1 MKWLI
6 TVWLLAAGTG
16 VSYSIVTERK
26 NMLQRL
32 KEMEHSM
39 RRLAYYMY
47 QWRMPVKEAVEHAA
61 KEEQGVLREFYMNV
75 QRALAEKQTEDFGVL
90 WQENSRQLGRQL
102 PEKIKKIWSG
112 CFIHFSME
120 PEGLKKQLEERAE
133 KIADYTRELQEKYK
147 GEQRLVFTMGFFAS
161 AFLCLILW

>member
-61 KEEQGVLREFYMNV
+61 KEEQGV
-75 QRALAEKQTEDFGVL
+75 
-90 WQENSRQLGRQL
+90 
-102 PEKIKKIWSG
+102 
-112 CFIHFSME
+112 
-120 PEGLKKQLEERAE
+120 
-133 KIADYTRELQEKYK
+133 
-147 GEQRLVFTMGFFAS
+147 
-161 AFLCLILW
+161 